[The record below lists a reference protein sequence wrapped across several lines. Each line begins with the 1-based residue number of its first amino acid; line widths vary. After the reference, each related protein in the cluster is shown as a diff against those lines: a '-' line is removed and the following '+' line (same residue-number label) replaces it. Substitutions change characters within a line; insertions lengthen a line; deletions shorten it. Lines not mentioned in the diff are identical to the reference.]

1 VLIEDRADRR
11 RADRRRADRESE
23 ARALRVED
31 LYRPPAEEPA
41 VAVAASPFAS
51 RFYVVAAPKFLLL
64 ALVTTS
70 QYNLYWFFTNWRR
83 HGEATDQRTLPLLRA
98 LLPIF
103 FVHRLFGL
111 IAPARSSAY
120 SWHPGEMATLYVIC
134 AVGSRLLHHLGP
146 YVATRLGATA
156 VIPWLEH
163 GSTLLGL
170 CQLYPIF
177 SAQRAANAAAGD
189 PQGSSNSRLNAI
201 NYIFL
206 ALGVV
211 GWLLYFNILTPFG

>member
-1 VLIEDRADRR
+1 MVSGNNDRGP
-11 RADRRRADRESE
+11 
-23 ARALRVED
+23 LRVEE
-31 LYRPPAEEPA
+31 LYRPPADESA
-41 VAVAASPFAS
+41 LDVQAGAFAS

-83 HGEATDQRTLPLLRA
+83 HGEATGKSTLPLLRA
-98 LLPIF
+98 LIPIF

-111 IAPARSSAY
+111 IAPARTPGRSSEY
-120 SWHPGEMATLYVIC
+120 TWHPSEMATLYVIC
-134 AVGSRLLHHLGP
+134 VVGSRLFHHLGP
-146 YVATRLGATA
+146 YVATRLGAATA
-156 VIPWLEH
+156 IPWLEH
-163 GSTLLGL
+163 ISTLLGL
-170 CQLYPIF
+170 CQMYPLF

-189 PQGSSNSRLNAI
+189 PRGSSNSRLNAI

-211 GWLLYFNILTPFG
+211 GWLLYFKILTPLG

>member
-1 VLIEDRADRR
+1 MLIEDKVA
-11 RADRRRADRESE
+11 REPTPGP
-23 ARALRVED
+23 LRVED

-41 VAVAASPFAS
+41 VEVPASPFAS
-51 RFYVVAAPKFLLL
+51 RFYVVAVPKFLLL
-64 ALVTTS
+64 ALISTS
-70 QYNLYWFFTNWRR
+70 LYNFYWFFTNWRR
-83 HGEATDQRTLPLLRA
+83 YGEATDQRTLPVLRA
-98 LLPIF
+98 LIPIF
-103 FVHRLFGL
+103 FVHRLFWL
-111 IAPARSSAY
+111 IAPARSSAH
-120 SWHPGEMATLYVIC
+120 SWHPSEMATLYVIC

-146 YVATRLGATA
+146 YVATRLGASA
-156 VIPWLEH
+156 PIPWLEH

-170 CQLYPIF
+170 CELYPLF

-211 GWLLYFNILTPFG
+211 GWLLYFQIVTPF